1 MSSADPRRLIALEAV
16 HNFRDLGGYRTVDGQ
31 TLRYGTL
38 FRADGLQRLTAADVE
53 TLRPLGLRTVID
65 LRTDREIAERGTF
78 PHDAY
83 PVHWYHL
90 PVIDVTW
97 APDASNDMEPTDF
110 LYEQYRSML
119 DYGEPRFVEA
129 FRLLGVPGAFPAV
142 FHCAAGKDRT
152 GIMAALILGALG
164 VPDDVIVADYAL
176 TRPAMERMRA
186 WAAVH
191 SPEMFETWRKMP
203 AAFGAAEPQAMAWLL
218 ADLRSRFGTI
228 TAYLRGLGV
237 PRAALDA
244 LAAELLATADRR
256 AA

>member
-1 MSSADPRRLIALEAV
+1 MISTESRRLIALEAV
-16 HNFRDLGGYRTVDGQ
+16 HNFRDLGGYRTADGQ
-31 TLRYGTL
+31 TVRYGAL

-65 LRTDREIAERGTF
+65 LRTDREIVERGTF
-78 PHDAY
+78 PRDAY
-83 PVHWYHL
+83 PVRWHHL

-97 APDASNDMEPTDF
+97 EPNASDGMEPADF

-119 DYGEPRFVEA
+119 DYGEPRYAEA
-129 FRLLGVPGAFPAV
+129 FRLLGLPGAFPAV

-152 GIMAALILGALG
+152 GIMAALILGMLG
-164 VPDDVIVADYAL
+164 VPDDVIVDDYAL

-186 WAAVH
+186 WAEVH
-191 SPEMFETWRKMP
+191 NPEMAAAWRAMP
-203 AAFGAAEPQAMAWLL
+203 AAYGAAEPEAMAWLL
-218 ADLRSRFGTI
+218 ADLRARHGTI

-237 PRAALDA
+237 PTATLDA
-244 LAAELLATADRR
+244 LAGELLETADRR